1 MNSPRILQLPRR
13 IPSTRT
19 FVSPRSS
26 LRTLSTGAQQ
36 NTSAPSSPWTR
47 RLIYAGIFGGLGIG
61 VGKLIG
67 QRIAPP
73 PVPGS
78 PEDQRQLEKLERAYE
93 IGLPLVKQL
102 RDDPDYVE
110 SGVYEYFSDEQKA
123 HRLTSGPLAGSRG
136 LGLQKVF
143 WNDKDQKIVS
153 VVAFGSGIEG
163 WPTMVHGGALGT
175 VLDENLGR
183 AAIRRF
189 PARTGVTANL
199 NINYR
204 APVYSGN
211 FYSLHTTLDQERSTD
226 RKAYAKCELRDM
238 TGRVCVEASG
248 LFVVP
253 KKLRLRTI
261 GETF

>member
-1 MNSPRILQLPRR
+1 MFARNQSLFFPNDLQLPKLLNAEPRD
-13 IPSTRT
+13 PVYNVLTR
-19 FVSPRSS
+19 FVNR
-26 LRTLSTGAQQ
+26 
-36 NTSAPSSPWTR
+36 
-47 RLIYAGIFGGLGIG
+47 
-61 VGKLIG
+61 
-67 QRIAPP
+67 
-73 PVPGS
+73 
-78 PEDQRQLEKLERAYE
+78 
-93 IGLPLVKQL
+93 
-102 RDDPDYVE
+102 
-110 SGVYEYFSDEQKA
+110 
-123 HRLTSGPLAGSRG
+123 
-136 LGLQKVF
+136 QKVF

-204 APVYSGN
+204 APVYSDN

>member
-13 IPSTRT
+13 IPSTRA

-36 NTSAPSSPWTR
+36 TTSAPSSPWTR
-47 RLIYAGIFGGLGIG
+47 RLIYVGIFGGLGIG

-78 PEDQRQLEKLERAYE
+78 PEDQKQLEKLERAYE
-93 IGLPLVKQL
+93 IGLPIVKQL

-136 LGLQKVF
+136 LGLQVRLPC
-143 WNDKDQKIVS
+143 QVS
-153 VVAFGSGIEG
+153 WQRQRGHPSLSWLVVRSQSV
-163 WPTMVHGGALGT
+163 PL
-175 VLDENLGR
+175 
-183 AAIRRF
+183 F
-189 PARTGVTANL
+189 P
-199 NINYR
+199 
-204 APVYSGN
+204 
-211 FYSLHTTLDQERSTD
+211 E
-226 RKAYAKCELRDM
+226 
-238 TGRVCVEASG
+238 
-248 LFVVP
+248 
-253 KKLRLRTI
+253 
-261 GETF
+261 